1 MLSERSFWDC
11 SNRAAPRAAAKRS
24 WICCMPHSGN
34 PSLIGIDLNAT
45 RVRAVWGTAG
55 APPQGLLLDGTNEEL
70 PLALS
75 LENRHI
81 EVGTAG
87 LGLCRRLPHLA
98 CIDFLAGLGADQ
110 QWSAGRHRIDAT
122 RALGIV
128 FEHLRPIL
136 AGHQGIALALPAY
149 LSTPQLELITATA

>member
-1 MLSERSFWDC
+1 MSHPGKASLS
-11 SNRAAPRAAAKRS
+11 
-24 WICCMPHSGN
+24 
-34 PSLIGIDLNAT
+34 GIDLNAT
-45 RVRAVWGTAG
+45 RVRAVAG
-55 APPQGLLLDGTNEEL
+55 IADAPPQSLVLDGACEEL

-98 CIDFLAGLGADQ
+98 CLDFLACLGTDQ
-110 QWSAGRHRIDAT
+110 QWSAGRHRLDAT
-122 RALGIV
+122 RALAIA

-136 AGHQGIALALPAY
+136 AGY
-149 LSTPQLELITATA
+149 